1 MNNEIIDQQ
10 YLTCTDSVNSWT
22 KDYFFLVHS
31 GQNHSF
37 SPGSKS
43 GGRFKHLKWNQKKS
57 QDDESQAIIRP
68 DSPWRQ

>member
-1 MNNEIIDQQ
+1 MSIHGQR
-10 YLTCTDSVNSWT
+10 T
-22 KDYFFLVHS
+22 FFLVHS
-31 GQNHSF
+31 GHNHSF